1 MHRKSISQFSLCYVC
16 AIVTEKLILA
26 FKWGLDDKYNNFFG
40 DVNNDR
46 Q

>member
-26 FKWGLDDKYNNFFG
+26 FKQGLG
-40 DVNNDR
+40 DLNTTTFLEM
-46 Q
+46 